1 MQNSILIVD
10 DDQRFSSELTKFLE
24 TDFSISVADSPSQ
37 AMAHISRVRPIL
49 MLLDFDLPDMNG
61 LEFLK
66 LAKRRFIDLPIIML
80 TGQNDSETAIEDPP
94 VIIKILSH
102 LGLPTRT
109 PPRAPAPSAGRGSV
123 GPDE

>member
-1 MQNSILIVD
+1 LQNSILIVD

-61 LEFLK
+61 LE
-66 LAKRRFIDLPIIML
+66 
-80 TGQNDSETAIEDPP
+80 
-94 VIIKILSH
+94 
-102 LGLPTRT
+102 
-109 PPRAPAPSAGRGSV
+109 
-123 GPDE
+123 